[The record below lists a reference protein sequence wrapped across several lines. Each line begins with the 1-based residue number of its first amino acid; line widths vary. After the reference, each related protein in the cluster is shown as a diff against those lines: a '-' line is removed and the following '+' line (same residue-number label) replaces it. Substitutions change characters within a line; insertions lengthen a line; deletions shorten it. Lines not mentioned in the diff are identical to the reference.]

1 VDGIWSTIGSI
12 NFVNRSMKKNAE
24 VNVAV
29 YDRPFAAR
37 VEAMVRADLGE
48 CDVLTKTEWKKRG
61 FFARVGETFFWLFSE
76 NY

>member
-1 VDGIWSTIGSI
+1 
-12 NFVNRSMKKNAE
+12 MKKNAE
-24 VNVAV
+24 INVAI
-29 YDRPFAAR
+29 YDRPFATR
-37 VEAMVRADLGE
+37 VEAMVREDIGR